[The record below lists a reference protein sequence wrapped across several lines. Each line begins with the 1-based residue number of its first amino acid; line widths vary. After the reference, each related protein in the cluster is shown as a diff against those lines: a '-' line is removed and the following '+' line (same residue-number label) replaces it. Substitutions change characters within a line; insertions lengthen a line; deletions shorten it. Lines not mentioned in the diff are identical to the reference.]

1 MLGLIPSGMDGSGVF
16 DAFERVFD
24 GFEIQFE
31 CPEPRASPSP
41 ALRTFP
47 LRLVRRVRRHRQY
60 RCGRGAVAA
69 GAAAALPPEAHGG
82 MEGWRVGVS
91 VGFDV
96 ILRRLVGMSR
106 GFRWMFHI

>member
-1 MLGLIPSGMDGSGVF
+1 MDGSMVF
-16 DAFERVFD
+16 DAFEQVFD

-69 GAAAALPPEAHGG
+69 GLRLRCRQRPMGAWRDGG
-82 MEGWRVGVS
+82 
-91 VGFDV
+91 
-96 ILRRLVGMSR
+96 LVV
-106 GFRWMFHI
+106 F